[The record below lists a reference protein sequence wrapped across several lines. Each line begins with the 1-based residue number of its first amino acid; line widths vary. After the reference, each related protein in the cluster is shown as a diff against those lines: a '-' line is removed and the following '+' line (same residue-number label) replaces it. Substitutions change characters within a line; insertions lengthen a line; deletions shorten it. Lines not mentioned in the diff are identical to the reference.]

1 MKVNILSIAKYL
13 PKNRITSETLDEIAQ
28 GRIGRIEK
36 NTGVQFRHHVSEDES
51 VCVMGAEALTL
62 ALSKAA
68 LQASDLDLL
77 IFAGTS
83 FDYPVPHNAAIIK
96 SKITDDTVNF
106 NCIDI
111 NSTCLSFLS
120 ALDVAHLYMQTGR
133 YKRIAIVCSE
143 IASKALSPVDEKV
156 FGLFG
161 DAAVALVIERS
172 ETIGYMPIYTQFKN
186 YPSGVLY
193 TVVPIGGAINR
204 GFKAEA
210 DDIGYNFKMD
220 GKNLIR
226 ITTKHL
232 DPFIEEIELNMNHK
246 IHDFDKIITHQTSK
260 YGNEYFLRHF
270 ELDPNQVVET
280 LSFYGNCISASIP
293 LGLEH
298 LLNNGF
304 DRTNKKV
311 LLLGTGAGFTI
322 GGMVLH
328 FAEKNH

>member
-1 MKVNILSIAKYL
+1 MKFKIQSIAKYL
-13 PKNRITSETLDEIAQ
+13 PRQRIASETLDQIAN

-36 NTGVQFRHHVSEDES
+36 NTGVQFRHHVSEDEN
-51 VCVMGAEALTL
+51 VGMMGAAALTL
-62 ALSKAA
+62 ALEKAQ

-96 SKITDDTVNF
+96 SKITDDSVNF
-106 NCIDI
+106 NCLDI

-120 ALDVAHLYMQTGR
+120 ALDVAHLYMQAGR
-133 YKRIAIVCSE
+133 HKRIAIVCSE
-143 IASKALSPVDEKV
+143 IASKALAPHDEKV

-161 DAAVALVIERS
+161 DAAVALILEHS
-172 ETIGYMPIYTQFKN
+172 DTEGYMPIFTDFKN
-186 YPSGVLY
+186 YPSGALY
-193 TVVPIGGAINR
+193 TLVPIGGAVNR
-204 GFKAEA
+204 GIYAEA
-210 DDIGYNFKMD
+210 DDIGYQFKMD

-232 DPFIEEIELNMNHK
+232 DPFIHQIEQSAHCK
-246 IHDFDKIITHQTSK
+246 INDFDKIITHQTSK

-270 ELDPNQVVET
+270 GLDPQQVVET
-280 LSFYGNCISASIP
+280 LPVYGNCISASIP

-298 LLNNGF
+298 LWNNGF
-304 DRTNKKV
+304 VAKNKKI

-322 GGMVLH
+322 GGMVLK
-328 FAEKNH
+328 F